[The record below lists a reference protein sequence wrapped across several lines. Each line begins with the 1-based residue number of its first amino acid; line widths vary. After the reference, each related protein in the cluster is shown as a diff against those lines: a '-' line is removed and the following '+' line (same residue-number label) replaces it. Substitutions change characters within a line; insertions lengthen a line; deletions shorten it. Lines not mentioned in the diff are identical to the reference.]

1 MSIFSKWFF
10 GYISESMARQQAI
23 ETNNKTCAFRNLN
36 QTERRLKKG
45 LLPHLKLAQR
55 ARWRV
60 PECQSGTGRIKREIE
75 FLLACTLICQMLTQN
90 AKNTRTSC
98 SLAHN

>member
-1 MSIFSKWFF
+1 
-10 GYISESMARQQAI
+10 MARQQAI

-36 QTERRLKKG
+36 QTERWLKKG
-45 LLPHLKLAQR
+45 LLPHLKLAHR

-60 PECQSGTGRIKREIE
+60 RECEKERARMKREIE

-90 AKNTRTSC
+90 AKNTRTPET
-98 SLAHN
+98 N